1 MLIVMSEPAAQYRVP
16 GRPSVVSQWQVDKAC
31 DAMLVKGE
39 RPTIEKVRQATGGSP
54 NSLLK
59 LVDDWWRRLGERVD
73 RGESPAFERLPS
85 TLALHAE
92 AFFYA
97 ALDEARAVAR
107 SEKSKSAATN
117 DDEKLKEQLTV
128 RAHALSLRE
137 KEFAAKAEQRERS
150 TAVLEEA
157 LRDKRTLLE
166 KTLASKDA
174 LQRQVDELRIV
185 VATLQAKHATAL
197 ATPRARAIPRKPR
210 STLPARKARKVVRA
224 RKARKSSPRRA
235 HRGRR

>member
-1 MLIVMSEPAAQYRVP
+1 MLTRMSEPPAQYRAP
-16 GRPSVVSQWQVDKAC
+16 GRPSVVSRWQVDKAC
-31 DAMLVKGE
+31 DALLAKGE

-59 LVDDWWRRLGERVD
+59 LVDDWWRRLGERVE
-73 RGESPAFERLPS
+73 RGSAAFERIPS
-85 TLALHAE
+85 TLAMHAE

-97 ALDEARAVAR
+97 ALDEARAVAL
-107 SEKSKSAATN
+107 SEQSKPAASG

-137 KEFAAKAEQRERS
+137 KEFAEKVEQRERGR
-150 TAVLEEA
+150 AVLEEA

-185 VATLQAKHATAL
+185 VATLQAKHAAAL
-197 ATPRARAIPRKPR
+197 ATPRLQAPRRPSKPQTPVRRPRKVLTPI
-210 STLPARKARKVVRA
+210 SAKARKGRT
-224 RKARKSSPRRA
+224 RRG
-235 HRGRR
+235 HR